1 MKSPAFLYSRPNSLE
16 EAFSLLDRYAEDAKL
31 LAGGQ
36 SLMPLLN
43 MRLAS
48 PQVIIDM
55 SQLNFLKEIQNDD
68 SQKILQIGAMVRH
81 SQVESSALVRAYAPL
96 LSMSVGHVAHR
107 AIRARGTFGGSIAMA
122 DSAAEM
128 PAMTLAQ
135 SGVIKIGSSTGTRLV
150 AANDFF
156 QGLYATDLK
165 PNEILL
171 GINFPH
177 PLANQRYVFEEISR
191 RAGDYATVGIG
202 MHGSFQGN
210 VCQALQIV
218 FFAVA
223 DRPRLLNRV
232 TESLVGQVLRPP
244 LIDQA
249 LHLLE
254 EDITV
259 LADLYHDV
267 PTKLHLMKH
276 LLKKSLLKITGEYA
290 DE

>member
-1 MKSPAFLYSRPNSLE
+1 MKSPAFLYARPNSLE

-55 SQLNFLKEIQNDD
+55 SQLNFLKEIRNDD

-81 SQVESSALVRAYAPL
+81 SQVESSELVRAYAPL

-135 SGVIKIGSSTGTRLV
+135 SGVMKIGSSAGTRLV

-156 QGLYATDLK
+156 KDFM
-165 PNEILL
+165 P
-171 GINFPH
+171 
-177 PLANQRYVFEEISR
+177 
-191 RAGDYATVGIG
+191 
-202 MHGSFQGN
+202 
-210 VCQALQIV
+210 QI
-218 FFAVA
+218 
-223 DRPRLLNRV
+223 
-232 TESLVGQVLRPP
+232 
-244 LIDQA
+244 
-249 LHLLE
+249 
-254 EDITV
+254 
-259 LADLYHDV
+259 
-267 PTKLHLMKH
+267 
-276 LLKKSLLKITGEYA
+276 
-290 DE
+290 